1 MNTRIGLRWQVLC
14 CVVGFAG
21 LIGPITLSAAEPSVT
36 KRDAW
41 TNSRVIGSPD
51 PAPPFRVEPAFPKLK
66 FEHPL
71 DITHAPGSDRLI
83 VAEQAGKIY
92 SFPNDS
98 ETEKRDLLIDLKQV
112 HKDLSALYGLTFH
125 PDFERNR
132 YVYICYVTQ
141 NDKPD
146 GTIVSRFEVS
156 REDPPKIDPASEQR
170 IIRWWSG
177 GHNGGCLKF
186 GPDGYL
192 YISSGDG
199 GGPDPPDPLRAG
211 QDVTR
216 LLSAVLRI
224 DVNHQDGERS
234 YRVPA
239 DNPFINIA
247 GARPEIWAHGFRNP
261 WRMSFDRVRGD
272 LWVGDVGWQLWEMIY
287 RVERGGN
294 YGWSVME
301 GPQSVL
307 PELPRGP
314 TPILP
319 PTVSHPHSEAASIT
333 GGFVY
338 HGRRLPELQ
347 GAYIYGD
354 FQSGKIWGLRH
365 DGKQVTWQKELANSP
380 LQLVAFGEDR
390 TGELY
395 LLDYERTRQIH
406 RLVSNPDDGRNLDF
420 PRRLSQTGLFT
431 SVKDQAPSPG
441 VITYSINATH
451 WADHTTSERWL
462 AIPGTE
468 PIMVKPDGN
477 WHTPDGA
484 VLAKTVSIEMERG
497 NKGSHRRLE
506 TQILHREQESWR
518 PYTYVWNDDQ
528 TDAELAEA
536 SGSHRVLKIRDSQA
550 PEGIREQTYRNAS
563 RAECQLCHNPWVEK
577 KTTVYGVQ
585 TASPL
590 AVATA
595 QWNRALA
602 GENSHEN
609 QLARMRKLGWLSGNI
624 PSTEDDAPRYVD
636 PYDAA
641 ADLNL
646 RARSYLHV
654 NCAHCHQLHAGGSAT
669 IDLTFDAKLD
679 KARVLNVRP
688 TQGSFGITHAQVI
701 APGDPL
707 GSVLYYRMSKVGG
720 GRMPRLGSDEVD
732 ESAIRMIHDWIAQL
746 PRTNSDSEVRS
757 SDQEAALRT
766 ALHTDS
772 TTRNEAI
779 RQSVASTRGALAL
792 LRLMDRGDLSADGRR
807 AVVSIATEHPQ
818 AEIRDLFER
827 FVPVSQRQTRLG
839 NAINRTELLAL
850 PADAQRGRQLFF
862 REGAATCKSCHR
874 VRDQGENLG
883 PDLSQIGKKYPAG
896 ELLTHL
902 LEPSK
907 LIDPK
912 YILYTLETRDGR
924 VLSGLL
930 AERTEQEVVLRNAQ
944 NPRLRIPVGEIEQ
957 LVPQQKSLMPDL
969 LLRDMTPQQAADLI
983 AFLASLK
990 GD

>member
-1 MNTRIGLRWQVLC
+1 MAC
-14 CVVGFAG
+14 AG
-21 LIGPITLSAAEPSVT
+21 LIHPVALSAAEPAPPPA

-41 TNSRVIGSPD
+41 ANSRVSGSPD
-51 PAPPFRVEPAFPKLK
+51 PAPPYRVEPAFPRLK

-71 DITHAPGSDRLI
+71 DITSAPGSDRLF
-83 VAEQAGKIY
+83 VAEQGGKIF
-92 SFPNDS
+92 SFPNDPGT
-98 ETEKRDLLIDLKQV
+98 ETPDLVVDLKQV
-112 HKDLSALYGLTFH
+112 HKEVSALYGFTFH
-125 PDFERNR
+125 PDFARNR
-132 YVYICYVTQ
+132 FVYVCYVTQ

-146 GTIVSRFEVS
+146 GTIVSRFTMTGDE
-156 REDPPKIDPASEQR
+156 PGKLDPASEQ
-170 IIRWWSG
+170 ILIRWWSG

-224 DVNHQDGERS
+224 DVDHKEGDRP
-234 YRVPA
+234 YRVPP

-294 YGWSVME
+294 YGWSVTE

-307 PELPRGP
+307 PEQPRGP
-314 TPILP
+314 SPILP
-319 PTVSHPHSEAASIT
+319 PTVSHPHSEASSIT

-338 HGRRLPELQ
+338 HGSRLPELR
-347 GAYIYGD
+347 GAYVYGD

-365 DGKQVTWQKELANSP
+365 DGRQVTSLKELANTP

-390 TGELY
+390 VGELY
-395 LLDYERTRQIH
+395 LLDYERTKQIH
-406 RLVSNPDDGRNLDF
+406 RLVSNPDDGRNVDF
-420 PRRLSQTGLFT
+420 PRRLSQTGLFA
-431 SVKDQAPSPG
+431 SVTNQTPSPG
-441 VITYSINATH
+441 VIPFSINAAH
-451 WADHTTSERWL
+451 WADHATSERWL

-468 PIMVKPDGN
+468 PVQLKADGN
-477 WHTPDGA
+477 WQFPDGA
-484 VLAKTVSIEMERG
+484 VLAKTVAIEMERG
-497 NKGSHRRLE
+497 VPASRRRLE

-528 TDAELAEA
+528 TDAELAGA
-536 SGSHRVLKIRDSQA
+536 AGSDQVLKIRDPQA
-550 PEGIREQTYRNAS
+550 PGGIREQTYRIAS

-590 AVATA
+590 AVSTA
-595 QWNRALA
+595 QLNRALV
-602 GENSHEN
+602 GGSPVN
-609 QLARMRKLGWLSGNI
+609 QLARLQRLGWLAGKVPTSEG
-624 PSTEDDAPRYVD
+624 DAPRYVD
-636 PYDAA
+636 PYDAS
-641 ADLNL
+641 ADLNQ
-646 RARSYLHV
+646 RAKSYLHV

-669 IDLTFDAKLD
+669 IDLTFDTKLE
-679 KARVLNVRP
+679 KARAVDVRP
-688 TQGSFGITHAQVI
+688 TQGTFGITHAKVI

-707 GSVLYYRMSKVGG
+707 GSVLHYRMSKTGG

-732 ESAIRMIHDWIAQL
+732 EPAVRMIHDWIAQL
-746 PRTNSDSEVRS
+746 PRGTPDTAVPT
-757 SDQEAALRT
+757 SDQHAALRT
-766 ALHTDS
+766 ALRAEPPAARTDV
-772 TTRNEAI
+772 I
-779 RQSVASTRGALAL
+779 RAGIASTRGALTL
-792 LRLMDRGDLSADGRR
+792 LQLIDRGELSVEVRR
-807 AVVSIATEHPQ
+807 EVVSITAEHPQ

-827 FVPVSQRQTRLG
+827 FVPASQRQKRLG
-839 NAINRTELLAL
+839 DAINRAELLAV
-850 PADAQRGRQLFF
+850 PADAERGRQLFF
-862 REGAATCKSCHR
+862 RDGAASCKSCHR
-874 VRDQGENLG
+874 VRDVGENLG
-883 PDLSQIGKKYPAG
+883 PDLSQIGKKYPPA

-912 YILYTLETRDGR
+912 FIQYTLETTDGR
-924 VLSGLL
+924 VLSGLVI
-930 AERTEQEVVLRNAQ
+930 ERTEQEVVLRNAQ
-944 NPRLRIPVGEIEQ
+944 NPRLRFATSEIEQ
-957 LVPQQKSLMPDL
+957 LVPQQKSMMPEL
-969 LLRDMTPQQAADLI
+969 LLRDMTPQQAADLL
-983 AFLASLK
+983 AYLASLK
-990 GD
+990 